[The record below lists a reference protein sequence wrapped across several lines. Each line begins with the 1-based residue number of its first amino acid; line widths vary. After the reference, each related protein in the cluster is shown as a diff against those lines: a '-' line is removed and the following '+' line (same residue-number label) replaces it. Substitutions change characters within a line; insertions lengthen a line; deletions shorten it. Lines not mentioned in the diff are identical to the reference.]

1 MVPCL
6 LPVMVMRCLGALAAS
21 LLLVACPGPGDDPVV
36 DGGADDGDTA
46 GEGLTIT
53 FALDTAFPITTADN
67 TIIDRIDMRAAS
79 VRAIGDAAPGDGRTT
94 RFDYRLRWDGSDRP
108 EPIRFEEAPVG
119 LYSSV
124 DLDLAAEG
132 DASSIEIAGEC
143 TRNGSRVD
151 FEIESEAALSIA
163 ITTNEMLAP
172 GGSAAIEIAVA
183 IEAAVAAI
191 DWDAESL
198 DGEGDVTIDDDSA
211 AMTQILAALRTSFS
225 AGAPAAN

>member
-6 LPVMVMRCLGALAAS
+6 LPVMVMRCLGALVAS

-36 DGGADDGDTA
+36 DSGTDGNPS

-53 FALDTAFPITTADN
+53 FALDTAFPVTTADN
-67 TIIDRIDMRAAS
+67 TIIDRIDMRATS
-79 VRAIGDAAPGDGRTT
+79 VRAIGDAAPGDARTT
-94 RFDYRLRWDGSDRP
+94 RFDYRLRWEGSDRP
-108 EPIRFEEAPVG
+108 EPIRFEDAPVG

-124 DLDLAAEG
+124 DLDLAADGE
-132 DASSIEIAGEC
+132 SVSIEIAGEC

-151 FEIESEAALSIA
+151 FEIESDAALSIA

-172 GGSAAIEIAVA
+172 GGAAAIEIAVA
-183 IEAAVAAI
+183 IEAAVAVI
-191 DWDAESL
+191 DWDAQPL
-198 DGEGDVTIDDDSA
+198 DGEGDVVIGDGSA